1 MSLRATAYTHVLQ
14 FRFEAGTSR
23 GILTE
28 KPTYFIKIY
37 DTDQPEV
44 FGLGECGPLKGLSA
58 DDLPDFADIL
68 QRYCRAFNRLDVELF
83 SWNLNI
89 IVDQL
94 VGNQFPSIRF
104 GFETALLDFLNG
116 GKRQIFDNDFSQGQS
131 PIKIN
136 GLIWMGAADQMLRQI
151 EEKLEAGYTCL
162 KLKIGAIDFDQEL
175 RLLGH
180 VRQHFDA
187 SQITLRVD
195 ANGAFSADTAH
206 EKLQRL
212 AEYELHSIEQPIK
225 PRQKEHMAAL
235 CENSPVPVAL
245 DEELIGVTDYME
257 KLRLLKALRPPYIIL
272 KPTLLGGF
280 QHCREWIEI
289 ANRLKIKWW
298 ITSALESNVGL
309 NAVSQFTAQ
318 FNNPLPQGL
327 GTGQLYHNN
336 VPSPLHLEG
345 DRLFYSSH
353 DAWDTSVLPLNV

>member
-345 DRLFYSSH
+345 ENLFYSPSL
-353 DAWDTSVLPLNV
+353 AWDTSMLAFEA